1 VALFWYQALGCFA
14 MSELFDKAQRAIDL
28 MLANHIA
35 PTPANYEF
43 WYRYVSDF
51 DPELSQAVNA
61 CLAKNAILTPQ
72 QAEQLRTRYLGR
84 VDADP
89 SHSLIE
95 GAIDGASR
103 KLHHIEESVRSA
115 GDDASAYRDVLQAG
129 TALFTANGDASG
141 QRRLIEQIAF
151 ATTSMIER
159 TERLEK
165 QLQASS
171 AEIMAL
177 RQDLDTA
184 RSESRIDALTG
195 IANRKAFQ
203 AYLEAHAARA
213 LADRKPLSLIFSD
226 IDHFKQFNDT
236 WGHRMGDEV
245 LRLVGQSLEHLC
257 KGMGYPA
264 RYGGEEFV
272 IVLPNKTLEA
282 SIDIAEQIRDF
293 VGARMVR
300 AKHSNQ
306 KIGRITLSLGIA
318 QMAWGDTLE
327 SLIERADAALY
338 QAKER
343 GRNQVCTQDDLE
355 APQAKSA

>member
-1 VALFWYQALGCFA
+1 

-28 MLANHIA
+28 MLANHIT

-61 CLAKNAILTPQ
+61 CLAKDNRLTPH
-72 QAEQLRTRYLGR
+72 QAEQLRTRFLGKI
-84 VDADP
+84 DLEP
-89 SHSLIE
+89 NHTL
-95 GAIDGASR
+95 IDGASEQ
-103 KLHHIEESVRSA
+103 LHRIEESVRTA
-115 GDDASAYRDVLQAG
+115 GNDASAFRDALQAG
-129 TALFTANGDASG
+129 NALFSATDNVVG

-159 TERLEK
+159 TERLER

-171 AEIMAL
+171 NEIMAL

-195 IANRKAFQ
+195 IANHKAFQ

-282 SIDIAEQIRDF
+282 SADIAEQIRDF
-293 VGARMVR
+293 VGARTLR

-318 QMAWGDTLE
+318 QMAWSDSLE

-343 GRNQVCTQDDLE
+343 GRNQVCTQDDLIVQ
-355 APQAKSA
+355 QAKSA